1 MLALIQEEPG
11 GKLVDAVMHRALM
24 SSVNL
29 AEVYT
34 KLTERGP
41 AAFAAGAVYLS
52 AFTGVQPFTE
62 VQAKLA
68 GELREKTRSAGLSL
82 GDRACLALALT
93 LDAEAYTTDTEWA
106 KVDVGCRVKLIRNA

>member
-1 MLALIQEEPG
+1 MLALIQGEPG
-11 GKLVDAVMHRALM
+11 AALVDAVMHRAVM

-34 KLTERGP
+34 KLIERGP

-52 AFTGVQPFTE
+52 TFTGVEPFTE
-62 VQAKLA
+62 AHAKLA
-68 GELREKTRSAGLSL
+68 GELREKTRSSGLSL

-93 LDAEAYTTDTEWA
+93 FDADAYTTDTEWA
-106 KVDVGCRVKLIRNA
+106 KVNVGCRVKLIRNA